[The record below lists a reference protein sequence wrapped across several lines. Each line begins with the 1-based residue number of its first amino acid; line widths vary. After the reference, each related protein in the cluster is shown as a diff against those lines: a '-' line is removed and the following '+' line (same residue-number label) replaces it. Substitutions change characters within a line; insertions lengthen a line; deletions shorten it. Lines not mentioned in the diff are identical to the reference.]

1 MPKKTLRNRLK
12 NLFSDIESSLPA
24 ANPQTGEPTGWT
36 WECDAQGRYTACSP
50 EVQTILGRAP
60 ESFLGELLQVF
71 ALSADSQADMA
82 KIFSHDDFPAEL
94 NVDFEMA
101 DGRWMRTTLQIVRR
115 PPVPGSP
122 EEAARG
128 LRGVALALGVHAPE
142 VMPEHS
148 PVPMPPVQPP
158 VPTPGSDGLEI
169 NLREMSLPSAQ
180 QRSARNITGFRV
192 VGQTIETA
200 DAPLVPQS
208 VQALQTGSLLAMPA
222 TLAIPV
228 RVQDQSVGLL
238 ELVDDNPQRRWSED
252 EQLLVGQVVD
262 QLSLA
267 LANAQFFQAEQRR
280 ANELNT
286 ILQLIQVISQTLDP
300 EQVFASTHRALERLL
315 AFDVIMFNLVSA
327 DGMKIDTIY
336 FYEQGVRQPVFHLNI
351 DQGLSGYVIQN
362 RKSLLV
368 GDIVNEEWA
377 FKPRH
382 LGGQIS
388 RALLAVPLV
397 FRERR
402 IGILTVQSYQ
412 PYQYTENDLQ
422 LLEGFADFAAI
433 AVENA
438 RLFQETQTSARQ
450 EQVLRQIVATINASE
465 DLASALP
472 GVMQQINQLV
482 PVAGMSL
489 VKYLQEREAVRVFG
503 LVTGRRDS
511 LLMPAGALMPI
522 DKTAVGYAIQQQRVV
537 IDNDLQQKHPF
548 EDDQL
553 LLQEGW
559 LARLVVPLQV
569 GDRIIGALNIGS
581 AQTGVFTPAI
591 VPVLQQIANQTA
603 LALERSSLFE
613 QISETLSETEA
624 LYRASRA
631 IGEAATIEDVLR
643 GIAEVSI
650 NLGMVSASLTLITET
665 DEQGVPVRGD
675 IYTAA
680 IQNQRL
686 NFSTPILNSPIV
698 NRQMA
703 QEALDDPTFALVYTD
718 VEDPNAPI
726 PPHMR
731 QILHDSDLR
740 GSVTLGLSARRQPIA
755 FLSFGSPIPLGNIP
769 EAYVRRMRTV
779 ADQVTTRLENL
790 QLFQRTQRALAETE
804 TLYTINAKFNAANT
818 IEEILQALCIPNA
831 DGRAPYGATFWTF
844 TSDEDNVPL
853 TMTLSGSWLNP
864 QKTLNIPIGFMLD
877 LREYPASQMMFS
889 NPTEPLLFGDVV
901 KSGISPETKRFLRRN
916 RVSAA
921 VFLPLTV
928 RGRWLGQI
936 TILWDE
942 LTTFNAAD
950 LQRYRA
956 LAAQAAITINS
967 RLLFE
972 QTERRARQLEW
983 VSMIKNGLSQSTNE
997 ADILSAI
1004 SLAVDMVNPPERIV
1018 LYYLAQDPISNQF
1031 SATIS
1036 AVWSDGIVQERAANL
1051 GLNTTLPDFQPQ
1063 AVWHDNFD
1071 KIFVSHAPQTEE
1083 SLQSLHHALNFKQ
1096 NTTQAFMPL
1105 YAAGKLIGLVQ
1116 FVWAESTYQLSAD
1129 EEFYLN
1135 ELIEPV
1141 SAVVA
1146 SRRAYLA
1153 EQEVRQAIERRN
1165 LQLQTAA
1172 QISQAASG
1180 MLDPQQLMR
1189 QTIDLLRERFDL
1201 YYAGLFLIDE
1211 NGDITGEPGRWAVLR
1226 AGTGEAGRIML
1237 ERNHKLE
1244 IGGNS
1249 MIGDCIASAQARV
1262 SQQAERT
1269 ERRFANPL
1277 LPETRSEMALPLIS
1291 RNQVIG
1297 AMSIQSIRP
1306 GDFTEADIAV
1316 LQTMAD
1322 QIANAL
1328 QNARLFEQTEQA
1340 LSETDALYRA
1350 SAELNIALN
1359 YDEILNT
1366 LAHNSILGQGELN
1379 NLSLNIFDRAWRE
1392 NAPPE
1397 WSTVLARITKL
1408 PEEVLISR
1416 YPLKAFP
1423 SAFTLLNPDNPTIV
1437 EDVQHDDRLDEQA
1450 RTLYAQRFAARS
1462 TIFIPLNVA
1471 GQWLGYINAV
1481 YANEMHFVESDVR
1494 RAATLVSQAA
1504 IVVQNLQSLEITR
1517 QQAREASLLFQTS
1530 QQLVQADEERT
1541 IYLAALQALHEL
1553 GAPDWLSVQRL
1564 REVRGEP
1571 YLEQVIHLKTGDVE
1585 VPEDGTLFPLSL
1597 YPFTQR
1603 VLQGQTILS
1612 NNTAADTTFT
1622 EKERGLLKGL
1632 SVLGLAAI
1640 PVRLRD
1646 RVVSVLMV
1654 TFRAPHVFSQAETRF
1669 FETLIVQLGIAL
1681 ENYALLQETQRRAR
1695 QLQTA
1700 AEVSR
1705 AANSILEPDDLIQQ
1719 AVDLVRER
1727 FDLYYAGLFLVDET
1741 GEFSGEPGRW
1751 AVLRAGTG
1759 VAGMQMKAQGHK
1771 LRLGG
1776 DSMIGACIR
1785 AREARVSLNVTQD
1798 AARFQNPMLPK
1809 TRSEMALP
1817 LVARGQ
1823 AIGAMTIQSEQEEAF
1838 SQEDIATLQTL
1849 ADQVAIAIQNAR
1861 LFNQSQS
1868 RAEELAVL
1876 NEMSQKLTSLL
1887 DADEVLEQ
1895 VYTFTGRLMN
1905 VDNFFIAL
1913 FDAATETISFPLAFE
1928 SGQRVNW
1935 QARAKSNGL
1944 TEYVL
1949 NTQQS
1954 LLVSEELD
1962 DWVQTYGVASIG
1974 HKAQCWLGV
1983 PLLIG
1988 TQPVGVIALYSTTPN
2003 AYTEHDRE
2011 VLGAIASQA
2020 SIAIQ
2025 NTRLFMQI
2033 QANLTETEAMYAAS
2047 AQLNLALS
2055 YDDVLRT
2062 LRETTVLGQN
2072 CHTMTILYFKS
2083 VPSEN
2088 RLPDTVET
2096 LNFWT
2101 LQPDAHIQPAYALS
2115 ELPDAAALLSP
2126 NRPTILASLPAMG
2139 ELGQRLIGL
2148 FGEDADG
2155 VLVIPLSSGGRWLG
2169 FIVAEYAVPIDFS
2182 EEQMRRVM
2190 SLAGQASV
2198 AIQNLRNIYFA
2209 EQRAQ
2214 EALRRSEEL
2223 ALVNRVVSQVSTS
2236 LEIENTFK
2244 LVASEIGQALQ
2255 TQVGIAM
2262 LNEDRQALTVMAE
2275 YPTFEDRPHAIG
2287 FVIPIENNL
2296 ATQQV
2301 IETRHPLIITDA
2313 QTNPLTDSAHE
2324 RLKMRGVQTLA
2335 LFPIIVADE
2344 VIATLGIDYLEPGKT
2359 LSPDEI
2365 RLVESILLQAST
2377 AIQNARLFRQTQE
2390 RARQERILRQVSE
2403 RVRSAVDVDSIMRTA
2418 ARELGSA
2425 LGRNVSVYLQS
2436 TTPTKDAPHE

>member
-12 NLFSDIESSLPA
+12 KLFDNLDTPSPA
-24 ANPQTGEPTGWT
+24 ATPKMGQPIGWT
-36 WECDAQGRYTACSP
+36 WECDAHGRYTACSP
-50 EVQTILGRAP
+50 EVQTILGRTP
-60 ESFLGELLQVF
+60 ESFLGEYLQVF
-71 ALSADSQADMA
+71 ALSADSQTEMA
-82 KIFSHDDFPAEL
+82 KIFAANDFPAEL
-94 NVDFEMA
+94 EVDFEMA
-101 DGRWMRTTLQIVRR
+101 DSRWMRVALQMVRL
-115 PPVPGSP
+115 PVLPGSP
-122 EEAARG
+122 EEGERG

-142 VMPEHS
+142 ILPDHS
-148 PVPMPPVQPP
+148 PAPA
-158 VPTPGSDGLEI
+158 GSDGLEI
-169 NLREMSLPSAQ
+169 NLNDMALPPAQ
-180 QRSARNITGFRV
+180 QRSTRSLIGFRL
-192 VGQTIETA
+192 VGQTTEPAET
-200 DAPLVPQS
+200 PLVPQS

-222 TLAIPV
+222 ALAAPL
-228 RVQDQSVGLL
+228 RVQDQQLGLL

-252 EQLLVGQVVD
+252 EQRLVEQVMD

-300 EQVFASTHRALERLL
+300 EEVFASTHRALERLL
-315 AFDVIMFNLVSA
+315 SFDVIMFNLVSN
-327 DGMKIDTIY
+327 DSMKIDTVY
-336 FYEQGVRQPVFHLNI
+336 FYEQGIRQPVFHLNI

-362 RKSLLV
+362 RKSLLI
-368 GDIVNEEWA
+368 GDIANEDYP

-382 LGGQIS
+382 FGGPIS
-388 RALLAVPLV
+388 RALLAVPLI

-402 IGILTVQSYQ
+402 IGILTIQSYQ

-422 LLEGFADFAAI
+422 LLEGFADFVAI

-438 RLFQETQTSARQ
+438 RLFQETQTRARQ

-472 GVMQQINQLV
+472 GLMQQVNQLV
-482 PVAGMSL
+482 PVTGMSL
-489 VKYLQEREAVRVFG
+489 VKYLPERKVVRVFG
-503 LVTGRRDS
+503 LVTERRDS
-511 LLMPAGALMPI
+511 LLMPAGALLSI
-522 DKTAVGYAIQQQRVV
+522 DKTAVGYAIQQQRLV
-537 IDNDLQQKHPF
+537 IDNDLAQKHPF
-548 EDDQL
+548 EDDL
-553 LLQEGW
+553 LLLEEGW
-559 LARLVVPLQV
+559 KARLVVPLQV

-581 AQTGVFTPAI
+581 AQVGVFTPAI

-603 LALERSSLFE
+603 LALERSNLFE

-650 NLGMVSASLTLITET
+650 NLGMVTASLTLITET
-665 DEQGVPVRGD
+665 DEQGIPVRGD

-680 IQNQRL
+680 IQNQHL
-686 NFSTPILNSPIV
+686 NFSAPILNSPIV

-703 QEALDDPTFALVYTD
+703 QAALADPTFALVYTD

-731 QILHDSDLR
+731 QILRDSSLR

-755 FLSFGSPIPLGNIP
+755 FLSFGSPTPLGNIP

-818 IEEILQALCIPNA
+818 IEEILQALCISNSE
-831 DGRAPYGATFWTF
+831 GNAPYGATFWTF
-844 TSDEDNVPL
+844 TGDEDDTPL
-853 TMTLSGSWLNP
+853 TMTLNGSWLQP
-864 QKTLNIPIGFMLD
+864 HKALNIPVGFSLD

-889 NPTEPLLFGDVV
+889 NPTEPLLFGDVA
-901 KSGISPETKRFLRRN
+901 KSEISPETKRFLRRN
-916 RVSAA
+916 GVRAA

-928 RGRWLGQI
+928 RARWLGQI

-942 LTTFNAAD
+942 QTAFTSAD
-950 LQRYRA
+950 AQRYRA

-983 VSMIKNGLSQSTNE
+983 LSMIKNALSQSTNE

-1004 SLAVDMVNPPERIV
+1004 SLAVDMVTPPEQIA
-1018 LYYLAQDPISNQF
+1018 LYYLEQDLVSNQF
-1031 SATIS
+1031 SAALN
-1036 AVWSDGIVQERAANL
+1036 AVWQDGIVQERTPNL
-1051 GLNTTLPDFQPQ
+1051 GFSIPIPDFQPKNL
-1063 AVWHDNFD
+1063 WHDNFD

-1083 SLQSLHHALNFKQ
+1083 MLTSLDRALNFKSD
-1096 NTTQAFMPL
+1096 TTVALMPL
-1105 YAAGKLIGLVQ
+1105 YSAGKFIGLVQ
-1116 FVWAESTYQLSAD
+1116 FVWAVANYQLSMD
-1129 EEFYLN
+1129 ESFYLD

-1153 EQEVRQAIERRN
+1153 EQEARQAIERRN

-1180 MLDPQQLMR
+1180 MLDPQQLMH
-1189 QTIDLLRERFDL
+1189 QTIELLRERFDL

-1262 SQQAERT
+1262 SQQAEHT
-1269 ERRFANPL
+1269 QRRFANPL

-1297 AMSIQSIRP
+1297 AMTIQSIRP

-1328 QNARLFEQTEQA
+1328 QNARLFEQTERA
-1340 LSETDALYRA
+1340 LSETDSLYRA

-1366 LAHNSILGQGELN
+1366 LAHNTILGQGEMN
-1379 NLSLNIFDRAWRE
+1379 NLSLNIFDHAWSE
-1392 NAPPE
+1392 DNPAE

-1408 PEEVLISR
+1408 PHEVLLPR
-1416 YPLKAFP
+1416 YSLKAFP
-1423 SAFTLLNPDNPTIV
+1423 SAFKLLNPDTATII
-1437 EDVQHDDRLDEQA
+1437 EDVLTDNRLDEQA
-1450 RTLYAQRFAARS
+1450 RALYAQRFAARS

-1471 GQWLGYINAV
+1471 GQWIGYINAI
-1481 YANEMHFVESDVR
+1481 YANTMRFPENEVR
-1494 RAATLVSQAA
+1494 RAVTLVSQAA
-1504 IVVQNLQSLEITR
+1504 IVVQNIQSLEVTR

-1530 QQLVQADEERT
+1530 QQLVQAGDERA
-1541 IYLAALQALHEL
+1541 IYLAALSAVSEL
-1553 GAPDWLSVQRL
+1553 NAADWLSIQRL
-1564 REVRGEP
+1564 REVRTES
-1571 YLEQVIHLKTGDVE
+1571 YLEQVIHLKNGDFE

-1597 YPFTQR
+1597 YPFAQR
-1603 VLQGQTILS
+1603 VLQGQTVLS
-1612 NNTAADTTFT
+1612 NNTAADATFT

-1632 SVLGLAAI
+1632 NVMALAAI
-1640 PVRLRD
+1640 PVRLRN

-1719 AVDLVRER
+1719 VVDLVRER

-1759 VAGMQMKAQGHK
+1759 VAGLQMKAQGHK

-1785 AREARVSLNVTQD
+1785 AREARVSLNVDQD
-1798 AARFQNPMLPK
+1798 STRFQNPMLPK

-1868 RAEELAVL
+1868 RAAELAVL

-1887 DADEVLEQ
+1887 DANEVLEQ
-1895 VYTFTGRLMN
+1895 VYTFTSRLMD
-1905 VDNFFIAL
+1905 VENFYIAIY
-1913 FDAATETISFPLAFE
+1913 DAATETVAFPLAFE

-1935 QARAKSNGL
+1935 HSRPKGNGL
-1944 TEYVL
+1944 IEYVL
-1949 NTQQS
+1949 STQQS
-1954 LLVSEELD
+1954 LLISEELD
-1962 DWVQTYGVASIG
+1962 DWLQTYGIASVG
-1974 HKAQCWLGV
+1974 QQAQCWLGV

-1988 TQPVGVIALYSTTPN
+1988 TQPVGVIAMQSATPN

-2011 VLGAIASQA
+2011 ILSAISSQA

-2025 NTRLFMQI
+2025 NTRLFTQI

-2047 AQLNLALS
+2047 AQLNLALN

-2062 LRETTVLGQN
+2062 LRENTILGKN

-2083 VPSEN
+2083 LPSEN
-2088 RLPDTVET
+2088 RIPDTVEV

-2101 LQPDAHIQPAYALS
+2101 SQPNAHIETTYALS

-2126 NRPTILASLPAMG
+2126 SRPTVLASLPAMG

-2148 FGEDADG
+2148 FGEDANG
-2155 VLVIPLSSGGRWLG
+2155 VIVIPLSSGGRWLG
-2169 FIVAEYAVPIDFS
+2169 FIVAEYATPIDFS
-2182 EEQMRRVM
+2182 EEELRRVM

-2198 AIQNLRNIYFA
+2198 AIQNLRNIYLA

-2223 ALVNRVVSQVSTS
+2223 ALINRVVSQVSTS
-2236 LEIENTFK
+2236 LEIESTFK
-2244 LVASEIGQALQ
+2244 LVASEIGQALG

-2275 YPTFEDRPHAIG
+2275 YPTFEDRPHTIG
-2287 FVIPIENNL
+2287 FVIPMENNF

-2301 IETRHPLIITDA
+2301 IETRQPLIISDA
-2313 QTNPLTDSAHE
+2313 QTNPLTASAHE
-2324 RLKMRGVQTLA
+2324 ALKMRGVQTLA

-2344 VIATLGIDYLEPGKT
+2344 VIATLGIDYLEPGKI
-2359 LSPDEI
+2359 LSPDEV

-2377 AIQNARLFRQTQE
+2377 AIQNARLFRQAQE

-2425 LGRNVSVYLQS
+2425 LGRNVSIYLQS
-2436 TTPTKDAPHE
+2436 TTSHKDASHE